1 MTEQTAPATFA
12 EAIAYL
18 ASFTD
23 YEQKEAEK
31 LSREALDLDR
41 MEGWVE
47 RLGRPHEAV
56 PVVHVAGTKGKGSV
70 TWMLDALLRAHGLRT
85 GRFLSPHVEHVTER
99 IAIDGKQVTEERFA
113 QLVAKI
119 HEPVEDRRTEAPG
132 DLPSFFESI
141 TLMAFMEFAERRV
154 DAAVIEVGLGGRLD
168 ATNVVTPE
176 VGVITSIDLE
186 HTRVLGDTREAI
198 AAEKAGIIKPSMDV
212 VCGVPKES
220 PEGEVIATIAEA
232 RGANVLWLTDA
243 ELFIDTDGSGTRL
256 ELELAERTLRDVPV
270 GPLGHHQ
277 ATNAAL
283 ALLALDLLERKNLV
297 EIDDDAV
304 RDALGRLSIPARL
317 EMLQPS
323 QMTKTSVDVPV
334 LLDCAHTPG
343 SMTGLAAATRRVFEG
358 KKTTLLLG
366 MLRDKRIDECL
377 SAVGGAFDNV
387 LIVAP
392 NSPRALDVTELAE
405 AVRRVLDVEPVILD
419 DLAAMPEAV
428 TATGAE
434 ALVVAG
440 SIYLAGSVRTAFGIT
455 G

>member
-1 MTEQTAPATFA
+1 MTDVTAPSTFDDA
-12 EAIAYL
+12 LAYL

-31 LSREALDLDR
+31 LTRQSLDLDR

-47 RLGRPHEAV
+47 RIGRPHEAV

-85 GRFLSPHVEHVTER
+85 GRFQSPHLEHVTER
-99 IAIDGKQVTEERFA
+99 IAVDGRPVTEERFA
-113 QLVAKI
+113 QLVAKL
-119 HEPVEDRRTEAPG
+119 HEPVETRRQEGPE
-132 DLPSFFESI
+132 DLPSFFESVA
-141 TLMAFMEFAERRV
+141 LMAFMEFAERRV

-186 HTRVLGDTREAI
+186 HTRVLGETREAI

-212 VCGVPKES
+212 VCGVAKES
-220 PEGEVIATIAEA
+220 PEGEVIAKIAEE
-232 RGANVLWLTDA
+232 RGANVVWLSDS
-243 ELFIDTDGSGTRL
+243 ELFIDTDGPEMRL

-283 ALLALDLLERKNLV
+283 ALLALDLLERKDLV
-297 EIDDDAV
+297 EIEDDAV

-317 EMLQPS
+317 ELIEPS
-323 QMTKTSVDVPV
+323 RMTRSEVGVPV
-334 LLDCAHTPG
+334 LLDSAHTPA
-343 SMTGLAAATRRVFEG
+343 SMTGLASASRRIFDG
-358 KKTTLLLG
+358 RKTTLLLG
-366 MLRDKRIDECL
+366 MLHDKRVDDCL
-377 SAVGGAFDNV
+377 AALAGAFDAV
-387 LIVAP
+387 LVTAP
-392 NSPRALDVTELAE
+392 ASPRALETEVLAD
-405 AVRRVLDVEPVILD
+405 AVRRVLGIEPVILD
-419 DLAAMPEAV
+419 DLEALPEAV
-428 TATGAE
+428 AASGAQ
-434 ALVVAG
+434 ALAVAG
-440 SIYLAGSVRTAFGIT
+440 SIYLAGSVRTALGPQ